1 MTISNRDTGSSIHR
15 SAHILVFPD
24 RFCANYRVTM
34 ASGSVFRRR
43 YLMMALAGVAV
54 IGGGLATSGGSLL
67 RYIGGGREVSFSR
80 DIRPILNQNCV
91 QCHGGVRQKNGVS
104 FIFRGEALGVGKSG
118 RRTIIP
124 GDPNAS
130 ELIARVT
137 SRDPDARMPYHAPPL
152 PPSQIALLRRWIK
165 ERAKWEDHWAFVAPQ
180 PQPLP
185 AVKQSTS
192 ARQPESRFILARL
205 ELAGL
210 APSPD
215 ADNGAFVPRLYVDLT
230 GLPP

>member
-54 IGGGLATSGGSLL
+54 IGGVLATSGGSLL

-91 QCHGGVRQKNGVS
+91 PCHGGVRQKNGVS
-104 FIFRGEALGVGKSG
+104 FIFREEALGVGKSG
-118 RRTIIP
+118 RPTIVP
-124 GDPNAS
+124 GKPDSS
-130 ELIARVT
+130 ELIARLT
-137 SRDPDARMPYHAPPL
+137 STDTETRMPYHAPPL
-152 PPSQIALLRRWIK
+152 PPQQIALLRRWIK
-165 ERAKWEDHWAFVAPQ
+165 EGAKWEDHGAFVAPR
-180 PQPLP
+180 PQSLP
-185 AVKQSTS
+185 AVK
-192 ARQPESRFILARL
+192 R
-205 ELAGL
+205 
-210 APSPD
+210 
-215 ADNGAFVPRLYVDLT
+215 
-230 GLPP
+230 